1 MTDCQAV
8 LQLSP
13 LMQHQHIKTFL
24 LLLQVRGV
32 PDDALFA

>member
-1 MTDCQAV
+1 
-8 LQLSP
+8 
-13 LMQHQHIKTFL
+13 MQHQHIKTFL